1 MKALLLVDIQNDFS
15 PTGSLPVKEGDR
27 IIPFANEMQKRFDLV
42 VASQDWHPADHGSF
56 ADNHN
61 LEPGQIVDL
70 NGIDQILWPVHCVQ
84 DTFGAEFIKGLDTGR
99 IARVFR
105 KGSNPKIDSYSA
117 FFDNDH
123 RSSTGLS
130 EYLKERGVEQLYI
143 VGLATDY
150 CVKFT
155 ALDSVRQG
163 FDTNV
168 VLEGCRGV
176 ELNPGDVDRAVAE
189 MKSSGVRFSA
199 E

>member
-84 DTFGAEFIKGLDTGR
+84 DTFGAEFIKGLDTGG